1 MKLMKMTDKF
11 DRQSAKDAHWRID
24 ELVDVV
30 GGLTEV
36 TENHSKD
43 LNSIKQTGRAIK
55 TSLYTL
61 AVVIATSEVGLIEVL
76 RKFIGI

>member
-1 MKLMKMTDKF
+1 MNKRKMADKY
-11 DRQSAKDAHWRID
+11 DYENTQHAHWRID
-24 ELVDVV
+24 ELAEVV

-36 TENHSKD
+36 VDSHGKD

-61 AVVIATSEVGLIEVL
+61 AVVIASSEVGLIEVL
-76 RKFIGI
+76 RKLIGI